1 MENLK
6 KNPLSL
12 QLNVEDFAP
21 ASNDEKK
28 SLVVMRESVNFWK
41 DGMRRLRKN
50 KIAMVSLVVILLIA
64 FMAYVLPSFWP
75 YSYEQ
80 QIKGSNNLAPFEYS
94 AAEQKLID
102 QGENVF
108 PHILGTDRMG
118 RDFAV
123 RVMMGTRVS
132 LSVGLLASVLVLLI
146 GVPMCALLYF
156 FGQPL
161 LGIYIAKD
169 DPAYASVIA
178 SGMVRVTYMGMTYFV
193 CGIME
198 TCCGMVRGLGR
209 SWMPMVV
216 TIFGACV
223 LRIIWIYTI
232 FQTHHTLDVLYLSY
246 PVSWVVTS
254 AVHVLCFV
262 LIYRRMMARWNAHK
276 EEENASY

>member
-102 QGENVF
+102 QG
-108 PHILGTDRMG
+108 G
-118 RDFAV
+118 FAV
-123 RVMMGTRVS
+123 VDVRDDRDVAEIFLNHIRS
-132 LSVGLLASVLVLLI
+132 LS
-146 GVPMCALLYF
+146 
-156 FGQPL
+156 
-161 LGIYIAKD
+161 
-169 DPAYASVIA
+169 
-178 SGMVRVTYMGMTYFV
+178 
-193 CGIME
+193 
-198 TCCGMVRGLGR
+198 
-209 SWMPMVV
+209 
-216 TIFGACV
+216 
-223 LRIIWIYTI
+223 
-232 FQTHHTLDVLYLSY
+232 
-246 PVSWVVTS
+246 
-254 AVHVLCFV
+254 
-262 LIYRRMMARWNAHK
+262 N
-276 EEENASY
+276 

>member
-118 RDFAV
+118 RDFCRACHDGHPRLPV
-123 RVMMGTRVS
+123 RRPA
-132 LSVGLLASVLVLLI
+132 GL
-146 GVPMCALLYF
+146 CA
-156 FGQPL
+156 G
-161 LGIYIAKD
+161 
-169 DPAYASVIA
+169 PAHAARPTAPS
-178 SGMVRVTYMGMTYFV
+178 
-193 CGIME
+193 
-198 TCCGMVRGLGR
+198 
-209 SWMPMVV
+209 PH
-216 TIFGACV
+216 
-223 LRIIWIYTI
+223 LRAAGSI
-232 FQTHHTLDVLYLSY
+232 
-246 PVSWVVTS
+246 TS
-254 AVHVLCFV
+254 
-262 LIYRRMMARWNAHK
+262 
-276 EEENASY
+276 